1 MKKFTTL
8 LLVISF
14 IGMNCATHERGV
26 GLNLELGQERGSDL
40 VVQNKDGRKV
50 EGELIAVKRSAIL
63 LRLSYS
69 SLETSVD
76 IDDIKI
82 ITIMKGTK
90 AGIGSFYGFVIGGS
104 IGVLLAST
112 SKGWGSGTPRLIGLS
127 GAFWDFLGCY
137 MGWGVG
143 DGIERKETI
152 QIEGISEAEI
162 KKVLDDLRKKA
173 RIPNFQ

>member
-1 MKKFTTL
+1 MRKIIVLFL
-8 LLVISF
+8 AFSVFSISVSL
-14 IGMNCATHERGV
+14 MAKER
-26 GLNLELGQERGSDL
+26 RGSDL

-50 EGELIAVKRSAIL
+50 EGELIAVKRNAIL

-69 SLETSVD
+69 SLETSID

-90 AGIGSFYGFVIGGS
+90 AGIWSFYGFVIGGS

-127 GAFWDFLGCY
+127 GAFWGLLGCY

-152 QIEGISEAEI
+152 QIEGKSDSEI
-162 KKVLDDLRKKA
+162 KEILEDLRKKA
-173 RIPNFQ
+173 RVPNFQ